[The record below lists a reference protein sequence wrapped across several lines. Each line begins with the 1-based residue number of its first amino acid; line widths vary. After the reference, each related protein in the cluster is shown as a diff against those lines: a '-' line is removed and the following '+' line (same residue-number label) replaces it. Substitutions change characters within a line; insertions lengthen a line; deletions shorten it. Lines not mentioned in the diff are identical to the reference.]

1 MKDKILT
8 GLIFLFVLI
17 GLYFSLKITKDLN
30 AVSERID
37 RQNVEYQLVIDHDSI
52 ILFDKNRPVGKVKL
66 EGDLEVLLME
76 DNL

>member
-1 MKDKILT
+1 MKDKILS

-17 GLYFSLKITKDLN
+17 GLYLSLKITRDLN
-30 AVSERID
+30 AVNDRIN
-37 RQNVEYQLVIDHDSI
+37 RQNFEYQLVIDDDSI

>member
-37 RQNVEYQLVIDHDSI
+37 RQNMEYQLVIDHDSI

>member
-1 MKDKILT
+1 MKDTILS

-17 GLYFSLKITKDLN
+17 GLYLSLKITKDLN

>member
-1 MKDKILT
+1 MKDTILS

-17 GLYFSLKITKDLN
+17 GLYFSLKITRDLN
-30 AVSERID
+30 AVNDRIN

>member
-17 GLYFSLKITKDLN
+17 GLYLSLKITKDLN
-30 AVSERID
+30 AVNDRIN
-37 RQNVEYQLVIDHDSI
+37 RQNTEYQLVIDHDSI

-66 EGDLEVLLME
+66 EGELATLLIE

>member
-1 MKDKILT
+1 MKDKILS

-17 GLYFSLKITKDLN
+17 GLYLSLKITRDLN
-30 AVSERID
+30 AVNDRIN
-37 RQNVEYQLVIDHDSI
+37 RQNFEYQLVIDDDSI

-66 EGDLEVLLME
+66 EGDLEVLLKE

>member
-1 MKDKILT
+1 MKDTILS

-30 AVSERID
+30 AVNDRIN
-37 RQNVEYQLVIDHDSI
+37 RQNTEYQLVIDHDSI

-66 EGDLEVLLME
+66 EGDLQVLLME

>member
-17 GLYFSLKITKDLN
+17 GLYLSLKITRDLN
-30 AVSERID
+30 AVNERIN
-37 RQNVEYQLVIDHDSI
+37 RQNFEYQLVIDHDSI

-66 EGDLEVLLME
+66 EGDLQVLLME

>member
-8 GLIFLFVLI
+8 GLIFLFILI
-17 GLYFSLKITKDLN
+17 GLYFSLKITRDLN
-30 AVSERID
+30 AVNDRIN
-37 RQNVEYQLVIDHDSI
+37 RQNFEYQLVIDDDSI

>member
-17 GLYFSLKITKDLN
+17 GLYLSLKITKDLN
-30 AVSERID
+30 AVNQRID
-37 RQNVEYQLVIDHDSI
+37 RQNSEYQLVMDTDSVMI
-52 ILFDKNRPVGKVKL
+52 FDGSRPVGKVKL
-66 EGDLEVLLME
+66 EGDLQVLLME

>member
-8 GLIFLFVLI
+8 GLIFLFILI

-30 AVSERID
+30 AVNDRIN
-37 RQNVEYQLVIDHDSI
+37 RQNVEYQLVIDDDSI

>member
-1 MKDKILT
+1 MKDTILT
-8 GLIFLFVLI
+8 GIIFLFVLI
-17 GLYFSLKITKDLN
+17 GLYLSLKITRDLN
-30 AVSERID
+30 AVNERIN
-37 RQNVEYQLVIDHDSI
+37 RQNFEYQLVIDHDSI

>member
-17 GLYFSLKITKDLN
+17 GLYFSLKITRDLN
-30 AVSERID
+30 AVNDRIN
-37 RQNVEYQLVIDHDSI
+37 RQNTEYQLVIDHDSI